1 MKQTLN
7 EKNLSMLREKKRS
20 TIISFAYRLS
30 SIGQK
35 IFGKDRFLRFY
46 LNSSWLFWRFAFEL
60 SGEIYGKD
68 FHNYAK
74 ALNEDFLK
82 SKIAENNTVIDIG
95 CGVGRWCRIAAKYAK
110 NVVGIDY
117 DASLI
122 SIARQETKEKNVEYI
137 VGDVT
142 KDLDGRKF
150 DLALLTHVI
159 EHIED
164 ADKMLQELH
173 AVASNLIV
181 EVPDFENDA
190 LNIVRLEQN
199 CRFYS
204 DGDHVR
210 EYTREILVNQ
220 LERNNWKVS
229 ETYKNGGAVLAV
241 CTQNHITN
249 KS

>member
-1 MKQTLN
+1 MKAIPN
-7 EKNLSMLREKKRS
+7 EKNLSMSREKERS
-20 TIISFAYRLS
+20 TAVSMAYRLS
-30 SIGQK
+30 NIGRK
-35 IFGKDRFLRFY
+35 IFGKEKLLRFY
-46 LNSSWLFWRFAFEL
+46 LNGAWLFWRFSFEL

-68 FHNYAK
+68 FHNHAK

-82 SKIAENNTVIDIG
+82 GKIAEDSSVIDIG
-95 CGVGRWCRIAAKYAK
+95 CGVGRWCQIAAKYAK

-117 DASLI
+117 DEKLI
-122 SIARQETKEKNVEYI
+122 NQARQTTEAKNIEYI

-142 KDLDGRKF
+142 KDLEGRRF

-173 AVASNLIV
+173 AIASTLIV

-210 EYTREILVNQ
+210 EYTQEILINQ
-220 LERNNWKVS
+220 LERNNWKIL

-241 CTQNHITN
+241 T
-249 KS
+249 KSNL

>member
-1 MKQTLN
+1 
-7 EKNLSMLREKKRS
+7 
-20 TIISFAYRLS
+20 
-30 SIGQK
+30 
-35 IFGKDRFLRFY
+35 
-46 LNSSWLFWRFAFEL
+46 
-60 SGEIYGKD
+60 
-68 FHNYAK
+68 
-74 ALNEDFLK
+74 
-82 SKIAENNTVIDIG
+82 
-95 CGVGRWCRIAAKYAK
+95 
-110 NVVGIDY
+110 
-117 DASLI
+117 
-122 SIARQETKEKNVEYI
+122 
-137 VGDVT
+137 
-142 KDLDGRKF
+142 
-150 DLALLTHVI
+150 
-159 EHIED
+159 
-164 ADKMLQELH
+164 LQELH